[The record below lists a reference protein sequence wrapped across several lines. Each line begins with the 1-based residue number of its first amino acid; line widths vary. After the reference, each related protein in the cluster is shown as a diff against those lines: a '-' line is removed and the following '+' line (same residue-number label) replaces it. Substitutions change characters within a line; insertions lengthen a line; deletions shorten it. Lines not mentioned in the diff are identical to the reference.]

1 MPLALLQTVLL
12 DLPHRYRCRWPCCT
26 LFCLTYRT
34 DTGAVET
41 YRTDT
46 GAVETY
52 RTDTGAV
59 ETYRTDTGAVGL
71 AAHPSGTGRTSAR
84 AARAVCRGR
93 TRRLAL
99 VIRETGTALTLTS
112 HLHSYT
118 LTSHM
123 YITH

>member
-1 MPLALLQTVLL
+1 MT
-12 DLPHRYRCRWPCCT
+12 YRT
-26 LFCLTYRT
+26 DTGAVETDRT

-41 YRTDT
+41 YRTNT

-52 RTDTGAV
+52 RTDTA
-59 ETYRTDTGAVGL
+59 AVGL
-71 AAHPSGTGRTSAR
+71 AAHPSGTGMTGAR
-84 AARAVCRGR
+84 AARAVCRVR

-99 VIRETGTALTLTS
+99 VTRETGTALTLTS
-112 HLHSYT
+112 HLHSHT